1 MTVFKM
7 AVSQD
12 LRLGG
17 ELPKGAIQPSINYGR
32 SEEETFI
39 MLSHCDLGLFVK
51 AATVN

>member
-1 MTVFKM
+1 MTVYKM

-12 LRLGG
+12 RQLGG
-17 ELPKGAIQPSINYGR
+17 ELPKGDIQPSINYDG